1 MAKTFF
7 HVFPKILWKNLNE
20 FFANTIYFI
29 SDINKG
35 ATFYFNKYCLRICLE
50 SYSEAAVIFIP
61 FVCKSQIKYVNNMI
75 SQRFRIMTYI
85 SRLKW
90 IFTNHAIG
98 IALFVLWK
106 HFVYILEATDQSIIH
121 EKRMICLLQLSGKKV
136 EFYNFRCNL
145 LN

>member
-7 HVFPKILWKNLNE
+7 HVFPKTLWKNLNE

-50 SYSEAAVIFIP
+50 PYSEAAVIFIP
-61 FVCKSQIKYVNNMI
+61 FVCKSQIRYVNNMI

-106 HFVYILEATDQSIIH
+106 HFVYILEAIDQRLFMKREWYVFYSFQ
-121 EKRMICLLQLSGKKV
+121 EKKW
-136 EFYNFRCNL
+136 NFVISDVIY
-145 LN
+145 